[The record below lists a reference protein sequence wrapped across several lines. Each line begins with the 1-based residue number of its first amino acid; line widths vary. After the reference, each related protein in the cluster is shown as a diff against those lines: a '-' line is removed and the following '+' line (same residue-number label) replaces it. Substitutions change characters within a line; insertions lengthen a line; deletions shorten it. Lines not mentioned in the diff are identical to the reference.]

1 MKFFFLVVLVH
12 GKSMVKVFAQKF
24 GISIKD
30 FLEKTSKHDKNCYN
44 LIY

>member
-12 GKSMVKVFAQKF
+12 GKSMVNVFAQKF
-24 GISIKD
+24 GFFIKQ
-30 FLEKTSKHDKNCYN
+30 FLEKTSKHDKNYYN